1 MRGFLFGRWKLGE
14 GGIEV
19 FAMVVSEGCGCAR
32 DSATVSKG
40 SRLDDADGN
49 PVLLVRQTHGG
60 VQLTDRIERRGRR
73 CFAPSWSMF
82 SLNDSLRYWLWSEP
96 TDMRKSFYTLSG

>member
-49 PVLLVRQTHGG
+49 PVLLVRQRHGG
-60 VQLTDRIERRGRR
+60 VQLAWRVFVVGKQTEIWSGRWGGYRIEI
-73 CFAPSWSMF
+73 F
-82 SLNDSLRYWLWSEP
+82 
-96 TDMRKSFYTLSG
+96 FYELDAVI

>member
-14 GGIEV
+14 GVVLLRFLWCRFRV
-19 FAMVVSEGCGCAR
+19 FFLKRFIGRSGCVVSEGVR

-49 PVLLVRQTHGG
+49 SVLLVR
-60 VQLTDRIERRGRR
+60 
-73 CFAPSWSMF
+73 
-82 SLNDSLRYWLWSEP
+82 
-96 TDMRKSFYTLSG
+96 